1 MKCTHRNI
9 LASLLTAAFL
19 VLCGGHSAYAQTAH
33 QPSTVVELFTSQGC
47 SSCPPAD
54 KLLGELVKEDDVL
67 GLSFAVTYWDYIG
80 WKDIFGSVDNDNR
93 QVEYRGRFNSRYVYT
108 PQMVIAGRDHVVGS
122 DSTAINALIKRH
134 ADHAK
139 SLVLKWT
146 FSGNQL
152 DVTLPQG
159 TGTATVWLVDI
170 DRSHD
175 VDIDRGE
182 NTGRIITYHNVVRK
196 IHSVGEWTGAMKT
209 ISLNLNEMRAE
220 GRDGCALIVQ
230 QDGYGPILAALEVM
244 L

>member
-1 MKCTHRNI
+1 M
-9 LASLLTAAFL
+9 
-19 VLCGGHSAYAQTAH
+19 
-33 QPSTVVELFTSQGC
+33 
-47 SSCPPAD
+47 
-54 KLLGELVKEDDVL
+54 L